1 MNATEEKQTVKDQAG
16 HSSVS
21 IGQAA
26 GSVMHQCAVERQENA
41 TCHSV
46 INVQWSIL
54 CHPFPPTE

>member
-1 MNATEEKQTVKDQAG
+1 MNAAEEKQTVKDQAG

-46 INVQWSIL
+46 INVAMEYPMS
-54 CHPFPPTE
+54 PFSTY